1 MKFFQMKLFFAALA
15 FAIFSFVAV
24 PLGARAETVQAP
36 TDTSAAGEL
45 AFWNG
50 IKASTNAGDFEI
62 YLKAFPDG
70 MFMDVANARYKEL
83 GGTAMVTATPEPEAV
98 TEEPPVQAVAE
109 PPPIPKKLMGI
120 STPRKHAN
128 SIFGKPKKVKQILV
142 YRKAHAKAKTYKQKT
157 AVVQYRK
164 PKPAKY
170 IKVDYRK
177 SKPIFKAKKKYAPA
191 NEPLSGAGGGGG
203 GGGGNG
209 GGGGGGSSGGGGGWG
224 G

>member
-1 MKFFQMKLFFAALA
+1 MKFFHVKLFFAALA
-15 FAIFSFVAV
+15 FTIFSIAAV
-24 PLGARAETVQAP
+24 PLGAWAETVQAP

-83 GGTAMVTATPEPEAV
+83 GGTAIVTAAPEPEAV
-98 TEEPPVQAVAE
+98 TTEPPVQAVAE
-109 PPPIPKKLMGI
+109 PPPVPKKVLRVV
-120 STPRKHAN
+120 TPKKHAN

-142 YRKAHAKAKTYKQKT
+142 YRKAYVKAKIVKRKT
-157 AVVQYRK
+157 AVNQYRK

-177 SKPIFKAKKKYAPA
+177 SKPILKTKKKYAPA

-209 GGGGGGSSGGGGGWG
+209 GGGGGSSGGGGGWG